1 MSFTSPVDVVSR
13 SPSNAGGNAGFSAM
27 DSLIRG
33 FVRDI
38 CSYKPDHHTT
48 AAVHTLACVAW
59 IRLHQPFI
67 EQSTHSRQRAVD
79 AARAVVGIARSVASK
94 VKDTSSDRIIDP
106 ISGVLID
113 EPKRGPTSELR
124 NYLNDM
130 WSAMG
135 ACQTMT
141 AQLTRARQLNTE
153 LGV

>member
-13 SPSNAGGNAGFSAM
+13 SPSNAGGNAGFSAV

-48 AAVHTLACVAW
+48 EA
-59 IRLHQPFI
+59 
-67 EQSTHSRQRAVD
+67 STHSRQRAVD